1 MKIKILGTRGK
12 VKPSAPRHSKYS
24 GILIDNK
31 IMVDI
36 GEQAYLEYNPE
47 AIVFTHF
54 HPDHAFFVF
63 HNETF
68 SPGIPLFG
76 PEKQELVPNLKVIT
90 SSFKIKDYKFTPV
103 PVIHALHLKSFAYL
117 IEKGKKKIFITG
129 DVGWIEKANLK
140 DLPNIDLVI
149 TEASFIKKGG
159 MIRRK
164 NDHIFGHT
172 GVPDLI
178 RLLGPHTPKIAF
190 CHFGSWYFEDIKK
203 GNRKIRSLETSD
215 LELIPTYDGMEIE
228 I

>member
-24 GILIDNK
+24 GILIDDK
-31 IMVDI
+31 IMIDI

-68 SPGIPLFG
+68 SPKILLFG
-76 PEKQELVPNLKVIT
+76 PEKQKLVPNLKVIST
-90 SSFKIKDYKFTPV
+90 SFKVNDYKFNPV
-103 PVIHALHLKSFAYL
+103 PVIHALHLKSLAYL
-117 IEKGKKKIFITG
+117 IEKGKKRIFITG
-129 DVGWIEKANLK
+129 DVAWIEKANLK
-140 DLPNIDLVI
+140 DLPIVDLVI

-164 NDHIFGHT
+164 EDHIFGHT
-172 GVPDLI
+172 GVPDLV
-178 RLLGPHTPKIAF
+178 RLLGPHTTRIAF
-190 CHFGSWYFEDIKK
+190 CHYGGWYFRDIKE
-203 GNRKIRSLETSD
+203 GNKKIKAQQTDTLK
-215 LELIPTYDGMEIE
+215 LIPTYDGMEIE
-228 I
+228 V